1 MLIIVIDKDFAAKY
15 WSNQVF
21 SAQSL
26 LESLL
31 ICCLW
36 NRSMLHSQKALVG
49 DEMVVL
55 TKSISMYCYK
65 F

>member
-26 LESLL
+26 LGGL
-31 ICCLW
+31 
-36 NRSMLHSQKALVG
+36 LVG
-49 DEMVVL
+49 CL
-55 TKSISMYCYK
+55 
-65 F
+65 